1 LIDVPTTPLAQKALA
16 MVEDYEVRL
25 MEMRR
30 QRDLWESMH
39 RNQCAVNEPMH
50 KLVADQREFIER
62 LRVQVNQF
70 ERLLGMI
77 PCTGDFD
84 KACQWVTSVTA
95 KGAGARPLVPDGTN
109 RTHGSA
115 SAQPPGAESPCV
127 AEVIH
132 GTNQAMLWCQ
142 NCNET
147 VCEGAMEPGQHPE
160 AWGAEQA
167 MAWENHVKSK
177 RGTGTDGQG
186 RTQTTAPQFPHGR
199 FASAEKGGV

>member
-1 LIDVPTTPLAQKALA
+1 
-16 MVEDYEVRL
+16 
-25 MEMRR
+25 
-30 QRDLWESMH
+30 
-39 RNQCAVNEPMH
+39 MH

-62 LRVQVNQF
+62 LRIQVNQF
-70 ERLLGMI
+70 ERLLGLI

-95 KGAGARPLVPDGTN
+95 KGAGARPLVPDGAN
-109 RTHGSA
+109 RTHS
-115 SAQPPGAESPCV
+115 AESPCV

-147 VCEGAMEPGQHPE
+147 VCEGALEPGQHPE
-160 AWGAEQA
+160 AWGALQET
-167 MAWENHVKSK
+167 AWENHVKSK
-177 RGTGTDGQG
+177 RGTVTDGQG
-186 RTQTTAPQFPHGR
+186 RTQTTAPHFPHGR